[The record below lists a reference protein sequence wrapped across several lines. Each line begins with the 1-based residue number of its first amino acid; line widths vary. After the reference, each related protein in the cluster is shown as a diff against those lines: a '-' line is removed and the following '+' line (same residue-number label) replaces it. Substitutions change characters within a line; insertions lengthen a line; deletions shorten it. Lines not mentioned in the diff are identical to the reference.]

1 MNTNSRLARL
11 VLASVV
17 GGLLSTGALA
27 HVRYDEER
35 TNHWIEHLATE
46 QAQSAT
52 PQPGSYANADSS
64 QVGRTVAVAVNGKG
78 VLSDAVPVLMEP

>member
-11 VLASVV
+11 VLATVV

-27 HVRYDEER
+27 HVRYDEDR

-46 QAQSAT
+46 QAQSGT
-52 PQPGSYANADSS
+52 PRPGAYANADSN
-64 QVGRTVAVAVNGKG
+64 QVERTVVAVNGKG
-78 VLSDAVPVLMEP
+78 ASSDAVPVLMQP